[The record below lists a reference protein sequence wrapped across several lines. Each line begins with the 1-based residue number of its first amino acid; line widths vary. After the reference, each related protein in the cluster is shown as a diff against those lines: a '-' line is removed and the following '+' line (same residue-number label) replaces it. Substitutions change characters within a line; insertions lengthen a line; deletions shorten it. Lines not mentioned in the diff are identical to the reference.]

1 MGNSTICYADEI
13 IDICHEMKVLL
24 SANGTF
30 DSYMLKL
37 LGRLQRLSLIIGLDE
52 REDASLGDAF
62 KATYEKG
69 QWVTTENNHKLY
81 ISENGEPTK
90 GNPHVLEAIKS
101 SIDRDEV
108 RKKNPRKGSMVCE
121 DKVTFKNPNSIG
133 KDKDGHVVTH
143 FNHDENTMKVTV
155 QVDVKDK
162 QGRKFKICKGKIEH
176 LTIFAADGVGR
187 GVDVANELA
196 DKAGG
201 PASGWKHSKGIGTV
215 VDKSG
220 KQYKADLH
228 WFENTETGQCCWKIK
243 EFLENMK
250 ETDKY
255 W

>member
-1 MGNSTICYADEI
+1 MGNSTIRYADEI

-62 KATYEKG
+62 KAAYEKG

-121 DKVTFKNPNSIG
+121 DKVTFKNPKSVK
-133 KDKDGHVVTH
+133 KDRKGRPITY
-143 FNHDENTMKVTV
+143 FCHDENVMQV
-155 QVDVKDK
+155 QAQIQITDK
-162 QGRKFKICKGKIEH
+162 KGNTYKLCKGEIKH
-176 LTIFAADGVGR
+176 LSVFAADGVGR
-187 GVDVANELA
+187 GLDAAEGLSEQV
-196 DKAGG
+196 GG
-201 PASGWKHSKGIGTV
+201 SPKSWKHVKGVGMVIDV
-215 VDKSG
+215 EG
-220 KQYKADLH
+220 KQQEADIH
-228 WFENTETGQCCWKIK
+228 WFESPEAGQIDWKVK
-243 EFLENMK
+243 QLTKDMREV
-250 ETDKY
+250 DKY